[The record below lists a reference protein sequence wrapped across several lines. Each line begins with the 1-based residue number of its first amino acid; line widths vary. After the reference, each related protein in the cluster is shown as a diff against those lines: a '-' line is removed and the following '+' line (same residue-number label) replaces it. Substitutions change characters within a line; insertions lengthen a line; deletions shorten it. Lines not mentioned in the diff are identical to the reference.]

1 MYRPKGGEVRKMLPS
16 NIVAPQE
23 YHDLN
28 GAIGLVNEKVE
39 QLIKDQY
46 ALNEYDLPDGL
57 DQRLRECIE
66 WRIYGLNIE
75 KQKYLDRI
83 YEIEHEL
90 MGNIPD

>member
-1 MYRPKGGEVRKMLPS
+1 MIFPPNVE
-16 NIVAPQE
+16 IPQE

-46 ALNEYDLPDGL
+46 DLDDYDLPNGL

-90 MGNIPD
+90 MGDIPD